1 MRALLG
7 LCVVAALSGCGDD
20 DASFDAG
27 RDATMDTLVLDAPV
41 GDASDADASF
51 DAGMDASMPGCRGT
65 CDPIE
70 GICAEGACVLAAAV
84 PMCVPEAGDLEEGTP
99 CESDAACGPGLACFL
114 KRELGVCGRI
124 CCPAEDTC
132 AADERCGGTGILV
145 SGVETGFRECL
156 PPRPC
161 NVLDADACEPMEAC
175 YVVSSEGDTDCRR
188 AGDAELGE
196 ECVEPNDC
204 APGLLCAGFFEQ
216 TCQRVCEL
224 GEEGSCRAD
233 EGMCIAY
240 AQSPPGTGIC
250 TPDMSPP
257 P

>member
-1 MRALLG
+1 MAFLV
-7 LCVVAALSGCGDD
+7 VVALACGDD
-20 DASFDAG
+20 DASFDASL
-27 RDATMDTLVLDAPV
+27 RDAVSDTPVLDAPV
-41 GDASDADASF
+41 GDASDADSGS
-51 DAGMDASMPGCRGT
+51 DAGMDSGMTECRGS

-70 GICAEGACVLAAAV
+70 GTCSDGSCVLAGAS
-84 PMCVPEAGDLEEGTP
+84 PMCVEEPGTLEEGTP
-99 CESDAACGPGLACFL
+99 CESDAACAPGLACFL

-124 CCPAEDTC
+124 CCPSSDGCLTG
-132 AADERCGGTGILV
+132 ERCGGTGILV
-145 SGVETGFRECL
+145 SGVETSFRECL

-161 NVLDADACEPMEAC
+161 NVLSADACEPMEAC

-196 ECVEPNDC
+196 ACMEPNDC

-224 GEEGSCRAD
+224 GEEGSCRAG

-250 TPDMSPP
+250 TPD
-257 P
+257 

>member
-1 MRALLG
+1 MRLLFAT
-7 LCVVAALSGCGDD
+7 LVVVALACGDD

-27 RDATMDTLVLDAPV
+27 RDATMADALVLDAPV
-41 GDASDADASF
+41 GDASDADAGS
-51 DAGMDASMPGCRGT
+51 DAGMDSGMPGCAGI
-65 CDPIE
+65 CDPVE
-70 GICAEGACVLAAAV
+70 VTCEDDAVCVLAGAV
-84 PMCVPEAGDLEEGTP
+84 PMCVDDGVGSLEEGMP
-99 CESDAACGPGLACFL
+99 CESDAACAPGLACFL
-114 KRELGVCGRI
+114 KSDLGVCGRI
-124 CCPAEDTC
+124 CCPSSDSCLTG
-132 AADERCGGTGILV
+132 ERCGGTGILV

-161 NVLDADACEPMEAC
+161 NVLSTDACEPMEAC

-196 ECVEPNDC
+196 ACIEPNDC

-224 GEEGSCRAD
+224 GEEGSCRAG

-250 TPDMSPP
+250 TPD
-257 P
+257 